1 MDCKIAKAVCS
12 ALINVEL
19 IQVEEKNIH
28 YS

>member
-12 ALINVEL
+12 ELINVEL
-19 IQVEEKNIH
+19 MHLEEKNIH